1 MSSPESIF
9 LFFLSLSGFCSFLL
23 SESDFFFA
31 FPFYACFAPD
41 SHFWNFFNSFFSSKF
56 WTIFQTLKLLW
67 TGCCEIRSHW
77 TKKLTVLHYSH
88 FFIWLHVIRSCMNT
102 RVGGHTDQAILLIE
116 KAVLY
121 FLKQFI
127 YIKKIDTIIT
137 KLYEI
142 KVWCIKDE
150 FSSF

>member
-1 MSSPESIF
+1 
-9 LFFLSLSGFCSFLL
+9 
-23 SESDFFFA
+23 
-31 FPFYACFAPD
+31 
-41 SHFWNFFNSFFSSKF
+41 
-56 WTIFQTLKLLW
+56 
-67 TGCCEIRSHW
+67 
-77 TKKLTVLHYSH
+77 
-88 FFIWLHVIRSCMNT
+88 MNT

-142 KVWCIKDE
+142 KV
-150 FSSF
+150 